1 MNIKSS
7 KPTKG
12 AAKGGK
18 LGAKIKKTPT
28 TGKKEEDDREESLQ
42 AVILADFFETR
53 FVPFTLETPRCLLP
67 LANTALLEYT
77 LEFLAMSGVADIYIY
92 CGAYASIIEDYIE
105 ESRWNSDSPTS
116 PFQVLKTVKTSARSI
131 GDAMRDLDSRNLIK
145 GDFLI
150 VYGDLISNFPID
162 KALKTHRARNRADK
176 NAIMTMVLRTAG
188 RGTHRTAAK
197 GVTPV
202 FVVDP
207 KVNRCLHYEEIHPL
221 QAMRCINIDPK
232 LLTAHPEI
240 EIRSDL
246 IDCGIDICTPDVLA
260 LWAESFD
267 FEFPRRD
274 FLNGVLKDFELH
286 GKMIYTDITDNYYAA
301 RVSNLQ
307 MYESVS
313 KDVLGRWTYPF
324 VPDSN
329 LVTGQTYKYEKG
341 KLCKENGV
349 ILARTCKVGKRTVLG
364 RDTVIDD
371 ASVIEN
377 SIIGRQCQ
385 VGKNVTIKNAY
396 IWDDVK
402 IGDGSVINR
411 AIIAN
416 RCVIGKDCNIQPG
429 ALISF
434 GVRIGNGI
442 VVKENQKIT
451 CSGRANYDD
460 DSEVASN
467 KTLSDPTLV
476 GDDGEGHL
484 CCEDSDED
492 EGYIFHSSLTYSI
505 AHLNL
510 SESSISS
517 FESKLSVD
525 ETQPT
530 DIRHSSFTGSVL
542 SNTDNVSHNES
553 FHTDAV
559 NGILDTLKEHGD
571 FDSAKL
577 ELMGLRLS
585 TDATDQQVCRAIA
598 VAFVKRIVQLME
610 NENLEAIKAVK
621 LVFDTSGAEKFF
633 KEVGIGLDHLIDSQ
647 VQMITCL
654 QRDLT
659 QRSIGATVLAAL
671 SQNLYSREVL
681 EEDAFLKWWNHC
693 ETMGLEDT
701 DQMTLVREKTG
712 IFIEWLKQA
721 ESESSDNDESDT
733 NE

>member
-1 MNIKSS
+1 MNMKSS
-7 KPTKG
+7 KSTKSS
-12 AAKGGK
+12 AKGGK
-18 LGAKIKKTPT
+18 QGAKSKKTT
-28 TGKKEEDDREESLQ
+28 TSGKKVDDDREETLQ
-42 AVILADFFETR
+42 AVILADFFKTR
-53 FVPFTLETPRCLLP
+53 FAPFTLETPRCLLP

-92 CGAYASIIEDYIE
+92 CGAHASIIEDYIQ
-105 ESRWNSDSPTS
+105 ESRWNPDSPTS

-162 KALKTHRARNRADK
+162 KALKMHRARNRADK

-188 RGTHRTAAK
+188 RGTHRTAVK

-207 KVNRCLHYEEIHPL
+207 KINRCLHYEEIHPL
-221 QAMRCINIDPK
+221 QVMRYINIDPK
-232 LLTAHPEI
+232 LLKAHPEI

-267 FEFPRRD
+267 FELPRRD

-286 GKMIYTDITDNYYAA
+286 GKMIYTEIIDNYYAA

-313 KDVLGRWTYPF
+313 KDILGRWTYPF

-341 KLCKENGV
+341 RLCKENGV

-364 RDTVIDD
+364 MDTVIDD
-371 ASVIEN
+371 AGVIEN
-377 SIIGRQCQ
+377 SIIGRRCQ
-385 VGKNVTIKNAY
+385 IGKNVTIKNAY

-402 IGDGSVINR
+402 VGDGSLINR
-411 AIIAN
+411 AIVAN
-416 RCVIGKDCNIQPG
+416 RCVIGKNCNIKSG

-434 GVRIGNGI
+434 GVRIGDGI
-442 VVKENQKIT
+442 VVKEGQRIT
-451 CSGRANYDD
+451 RSPRTNYDD
-460 DSEVASN
+460 NFEISSYTA
-467 KTLSDPTLV
+467 LSDPTLV
-476 GDDGEGHL
+476 GEDGEGHI
-484 CCEDSDED
+484 CDEDSDED
-492 EGYIFHSSLTYSI
+492 EEYTLNSSLIYNI
-505 AHLNL
+505 AHINL
-510 SESSISS
+510 SDSSISTLA
-517 FESKLSVD
+517 SKLSED
-525 ETQPT
+525 EAQPS
-530 DIRHSSFTGSVL
+530 DIRHSSFNGSII
-542 SNTDNVSHNES
+542 SSSDPSSQNES
-553 FHTDAV
+553 FHNDAV
-559 NGILDTLKEHGD
+559 NGILDTLKEYGD

-598 VAFVKRIVQLME
+598 VAFVKRVLQLME

-621 LVFDTSGAEKFF
+621 CVFDTSGAEKFF
-633 KEVGIGLDHLIDSQ
+633 RDVGIGSDRQIDSQ
-647 VQMITCL
+647 IQMITYL
-654 QRDLT
+654 QKDLT
-659 QRSIGATVLAAL
+659 FRPFGSTILAAM
-671 SQNLYSREVL
+671 SQNLYSRDIL
-681 EEDAFLKWWNHC
+681 EEDAFLRWWNHC
-693 ETMGLEDT
+693 ETMGQEET
-701 DQMTLVREKTG
+701 EKMTKVREKTG

-721 ESESSDNDESDT
+721 ESESSSDDESDKS
-733 NE
+733 